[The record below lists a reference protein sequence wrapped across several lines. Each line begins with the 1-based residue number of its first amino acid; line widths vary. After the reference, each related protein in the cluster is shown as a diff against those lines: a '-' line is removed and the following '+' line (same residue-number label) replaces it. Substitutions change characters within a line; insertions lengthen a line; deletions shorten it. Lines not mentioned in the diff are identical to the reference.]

1 MDGASEIFDAHD
13 IDEDADDA
21 RPQIGREGAISS
33 SRTGCATTSFA
44 PGVFGAKE
52 VVA

>member
-1 MDGASEIFDAHD
+1 MDGASVIADAKD
-13 IDEDADDA
+13 IDDDADDA
-21 RPQIGREGAISS
+21 RPQIGREGAIAV
-33 SRTGCATTSFA
+33 RTGCATTSFA